1 MAHIKSISFNAVSTN
16 YGCTCDKCGKWIKN
30 IWTVKFDD
38 GISMNF
44 GIDCYEKMYKSGTLT
59 KAGVKAMKDALKSI
73 EHYTKYREE
82 WKYMTEADAKE
93 KGLLDELD
101 PNAYCN
107 RYNKSYWCGKT
118 FDEYKEWMLNE
129 WFPARFEEAQ
139 KKIDRFSN
147 VNFDR

>member
-1 MAHIKSISFNAVSTN
+1 MAHIKSISFAAVSTN

-30 IWTVKFDD
+30 IWTVNFDD

-44 GIDCYEKMYKSGTLT
+44 GIDCYEKMYKSGKLT

-73 EHYTKYREE
+73 EYYTKCREE
-82 WKYMTEADAKE
+82 WESMTEADAKE

-107 RYNKSYWCGKT
+107 RYNKSDLTANGIKPNESVIIINFKNGEIST
-118 FDEYKEWMLNE
+118 FSSDWAIT
-129 WFPARFEEAQ
+129 F
-139 KKIDRFSN
+139 
-147 VNFDR
+147 